1 MSKMQRTDK
10 NGNTLHVIGVQ
21 DDCRKRSSF
30 FDVRNIAGRRMIRD
44 DFYEQNEN
52 LY

>member
-1 MSKMQRTDK
+1 MQRTDK

-30 FDVRNIAGRRMIRD
+30 FDGTKLVERRMIRD
-44 DFYEQNEN
+44 DFYEQNES
-52 LY
+52 L